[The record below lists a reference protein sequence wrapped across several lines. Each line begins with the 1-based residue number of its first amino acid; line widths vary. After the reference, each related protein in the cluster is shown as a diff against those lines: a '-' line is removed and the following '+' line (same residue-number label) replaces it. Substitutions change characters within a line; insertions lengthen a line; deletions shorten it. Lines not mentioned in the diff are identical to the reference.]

1 MAVYS
6 LGKFTA
12 KVAPET
18 LEKFSEVQQDVLCFL
33 MLLTKINRFHTKE
46 SFREFLIR
54 YLLIVDKPLVAK
66 AQTFIDE
73 GVLIDGTFEN
83 KYFCFKVK
91 DLIELIGFESSS
103 SFYNIDENLE
113 HFIQNFSYEAP
124 QVILEQEKKDGVV
137 KYKISK
143 DLLKYHFMGL
153 MTICQIDYLHISFRE
168 NLRYLSV
175 EYIESVE
182 KFVDFVVDKIPT
194 NTFDKVIELHPELIN
209 CRERFLN
216 ADIIHFDPYS
226 LPQENL
232 KAILQ
237 VIAHEDEWEYL
248 KEEAE
253 ITKESMEEN
262 AVTHYITHI
271 TFAVGVKWGYIELSE
286 HPNSLYLCLD
296 PLFEV
301 DFDELLGFDSELY
314 STQLIYETWNMK
326 KWAYLLPEKPTL

>member
-1 MAVYS
+1 MAIYS

-18 LEKFSEVQQDVLCFL
+18 LENFSEVQQDVLCFL
-33 MLLTKINRFHTKE
+33 MLLTKVNRFHTKE

-54 YLLIVDKPLVAK
+54 YLLIVDKPLVSK
-66 AQTFIDE
+66 AQDFIDY

-103 SFYNIDENLE
+103 SIYNIDENLE
-113 HFIQNFSYEAP
+113 HFIQNFSYKEP

-143 DLLKYHFMGL
+143 DMLIYQIMGL
-153 MTICQIDYLHISFRE
+153 STICQIDYLHISFRE
-168 NLRYLSV
+168 NLRYLSA
-175 EYIESVE
+175 ENIESVE
-182 KFVDFVVDKIPT
+182 KFVDYVVDKIPN

-209 CRERFLN
+209 YRERLLN
-216 ADIIHFDPYS
+216 SGIIHFDAYN

-237 VIAHEDEWEYL
+237 IIAHEYEWQYL
-248 KEEAE
+248 KEESE
-253 ITKESMEEN
+253 ITKEFMEDN
-262 AVTHYITHI
+262 ALTHYMTHI
-271 TFAVGVKWGYIELSE
+271 IFAVGVKWGYIILSE
-286 HPNSLYLCLD
+286 HPTSLNFCLD

-314 STQLIYETWNMK
+314 STQLIYDSWNMK
-326 KWAYLLPEKPTL
+326 EWAYLLPEKPTF

>member
-6 LGKFTA
+6 LGKFTT
-12 KVAPET
+12 KVAPNT

-33 MLLTKINRFHTKE
+33 MLLTKVNRFHTKE

-54 YLLIVDKPLVAK
+54 YLLIVDKPLVSK
-66 AQTFIDE
+66 AQDFIND

-103 SFYNIDENLE
+103 SMYNIDENLE

-124 QVILEQEKKDGVV
+124 QVILEQEKKDGVE
-137 KYKISK
+137 KYKIST
-143 DLLKYHFMGL
+143 DLLKYHLMGL
-153 MTICQIDYLHISFRE
+153 NTICQIDYLHLSFRE
-168 NLRYLSV
+168 NLKYLTT
-175 EYIESVE
+175 ENIESVE

-209 CRERFLN
+209 CRERFLI
-216 ADIIHFDPYS
+216 ADMILFDAYS

-232 KAILQ
+232 MAILQ
-237 VIAHEDEWEYL
+237 IIAHEDDWEYL

-253 ITKESMEEN
+253 ITKEFMEEN
-262 AVTHYITHI
+262 AVTYYITHI

-286 HPNSLYLCLD
+286 HPTSLNFCLD
-296 PLFEV
+296 PLFDV
-301 DFDELLGFDSELY
+301 DFDELLGFDYELY
-314 STQLIYETWNMK
+314 STQLIYDSWNMK
-326 KWAYLLPEKPTL
+326 EWAYLLPEKPTL